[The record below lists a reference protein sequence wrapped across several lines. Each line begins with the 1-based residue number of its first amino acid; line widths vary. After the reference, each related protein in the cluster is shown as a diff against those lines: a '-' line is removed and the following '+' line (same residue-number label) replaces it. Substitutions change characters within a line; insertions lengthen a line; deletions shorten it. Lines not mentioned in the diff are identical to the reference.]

1 VNIQI
6 TDMSINF
13 TYINLGWLEPVNTKA
28 DKAYCKVCKKEL
40 AAVVTA
46 LKKHCKMQY
55 HIGRISELNDPS
67 LVRIDSILVYHTTIS
82 NAHDA
87 ELRMAAFITEHDLPF
102 HLMDYFSDL
111 LPVLCPD
118 CTSSARGQK

>member
-1 VNIQI
+1 
-6 TDMSINF
+6 M
-13 TYINLGWLEPVNTKA
+13 
-28 DKAYCKVCKKEL
+28 CKKEL

-46 LKKHCKMQY
+46 LKKHCKTQY
-55 HIGRISELNDPS
+55 HIDQISELNDPS
-67 LVRIDSILVYHTTIS
+67 LVRIDSILVDHTTIS

-102 HLMDYFSDL
+102 HLMDHFSDL

-118 CTSSARGQK
+118 SQIAMHFK